1 MTWRTTPVEL
11 QDIVWDFCGDLR
23 NVDTRHKKFNLLEL
37 RIWNMITGVGHL
49 VPSRLLDLRAIC
61 NGVLKQYLRL
71 AYRKAHLETAYESPL
86 KLEELSNRIASP
98 TTAQPLGLW

>member
-23 NVDTRHKKFNLLEL
+23 NADTRHKKFNLLEL

-49 VPSRLLDLRAIC
+49 VPSRLLDLRAIG
-61 NGVLKQYLRL
+61 NGVLKRYLRL
-71 AYRKAHLETAYESPL
+71 SYRKAASQTANKRPL
-86 KLEELSNRIASP
+86 KLEQLSSRIASP